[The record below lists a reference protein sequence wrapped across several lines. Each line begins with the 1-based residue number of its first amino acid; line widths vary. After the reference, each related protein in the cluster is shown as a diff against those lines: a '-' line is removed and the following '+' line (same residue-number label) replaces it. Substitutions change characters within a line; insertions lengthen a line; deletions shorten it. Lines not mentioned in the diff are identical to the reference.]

1 MPRFFIDTDDG
12 DVHVQDDEGFD
23 LEDVEAARREA
34 MTVLPDMAR
43 DKLPD
48 GDRRT
53 FVATVRDHAGS
64 VVYSAS
70 LTLVGV
76 SFAKPPED
84 PAAEPASEPSP

>member
-12 DVHVQDDEGFD
+12 DVHIHDDEGFD
-23 LEDVEAARREA
+23 LADAEAARREA

-53 FVATVRDHAGS
+53 FVATVRDDAGS
-64 VVYSAS
+64 VVYSAT

-76 SFAKPPED
+76 SFAKPSED
-84 PAAEPASEPSP
+84 AAGGPSPEPSP